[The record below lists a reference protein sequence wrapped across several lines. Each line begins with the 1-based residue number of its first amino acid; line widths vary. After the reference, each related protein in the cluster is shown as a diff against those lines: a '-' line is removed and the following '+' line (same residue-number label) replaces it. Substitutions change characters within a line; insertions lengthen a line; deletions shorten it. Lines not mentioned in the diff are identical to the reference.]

1 MGVCGDVGHDHCS
14 GGASR
19 EAVLDLGMG
28 DALVGRCVKK
38 AVGNRGFT
46 EGRVSF
52 YNPALRSYQV
62 HIFTLQSPDILHQ
75 FRLIFCD
82 GTREYKFPSIRIKNK
97 HSKLHTLM

>member
-1 MGVCGDVGHDHCS
+1 VVAVCGDVGHDHCS
-14 GGASR
+14 GGPSR

-28 DALVGRCVKK
+28 DALVGRFVKK

-62 HIFTLQSPDILHQ
+62 HNLTLQRPDVLLQ
-75 FRLIFCD
+75 FLLTF
-82 GTREYKFPSIRIKNK
+82 
-97 HSKLHTLM
+97 L